1 MNRPLAE
8 ARGIPGGMGRRHP
21 GGALPDRTRTLRLA
35 AAVVALSLAAGSA
48 RAEVYRYV
56 DEQGVVH
63 LTNVPTGRSYAKYQ
77 PSIHGSGKGI
87 NLIARRSSILG
98 LGLREIRYSLGSLSV
113 VGNGARPE
121 PNSYDELI
129 ERVAL
134 RHGVPPALVKAV
146 VKTESNFQRHAV
158 SSKGAQGLMQLM
170 PGTAADLGVQD
181 AFSPEE
187 NLGGG
192 TRYLRAMIDRY
203 GDWKHALAAYNAG
216 PGRVDQYGG
225 IPPYRETREYVER
238 VLHYY
243 RRYDGDSS
251 R

>member
-1 MNRPLAE
+1 M
-8 ARGIPGGMGRRHP
+8 
-21 GGALPDRTRTLRLA
+21 
-35 AAVVALSLAAGSA
+35 VVALSLAAGSA

-63 LTNVPTGRSYAKYQ
+63 LTNVPTSRSYAKYE

-87 NLIARRSSILG
+87 QLIARRSSILG
-98 LGLREIRYSLGSLSV
+98 LGRREIRYAPATFLAGR
-113 VGNGARPE
+113 GGRHE
-121 PNSYDELI
+121 NSAYDALI
-129 ERVAL
+129 ERVAG
-134 RHGVPPALVKAV
+134 RFGVPPALVKAV

-187 NLGGG
+187 NLRGG

-216 PGRVDQYGG
+216 PGRVDEYGG
-225 IPPYRETREYVER
+225 IPPYQETREYVER

>member
-1 MNRPLAE
+1 LS
-8 ARGIPGGMGRRHP
+8 
-21 GGALPDRTRTLRLA
+21 DRKRTLRLA
-35 AAVVALSLAAGSA
+35 LVVAAVSGLLAGSA

-56 DEQGVVH
+56 DEHGVVH
-63 LTNVPTGRSYAKYQ
+63 LTDVPTGRSYARYEPKL
-77 PSIHGSGKGI
+77 HGSGKGI
-87 NLIARRSSILG
+87 SIITRRSSILG
-98 LGLREIRYSLGSLSV
+98 LGRREIRYSLSSLSLTAK
-113 VGNGARPE
+113 GGRAE
-121 PNSYDELI
+121 PSSYDALI
-129 ERVAL
+129 QQVA
-134 RHGVPPALVKAV
+134 RRYEVPAALIKAV

-170 PGTAADLGVQD
+170 PGTAADLGVED

-187 NLGGG
+187 NLRGG

>member
-1 MNRPLAE
+1 MA
-8 ARGIPGGMGRRHP
+8 PGGVLR
-21 GGALPDRTRTLRLA
+21 DRTWTLGL
-35 AAVVALSLAAGSA
+35 VVAASALFLAAGSA
-48 RAEVYRYV
+48 RADVYRFV

-63 LTNVPTGRSYAKYQ
+63 LTNVPTSRSYAKYE

-87 NLIARRSSILG
+87 QVIARRSSILG
-98 LGLREIRYSLGSLSV
+98 LGRREIRYAPTAG
-113 VGNGARPE
+113 GARRGGRPE
-121 PNSYDELI
+121 PSSYDELI
-129 ERVAL
+129 ERIAR
-134 RHGVPPALVKAV
+134 RHGVPAALVKAV

-170 PGTAADLGVQD
+170 PATAADLGVRD

-187 NLGGG
+187 NLRGG

-216 PGRVDQYGG
+216 PGRVDEYGG
-225 IPPYRETREYVER
+225 VPPYAETREYVER

-243 RRYDGDSS
+243 RRYDGDSP